1 MVFSAGYQGFPTMI
15 LLAFP
20 PNLFICA
27 FCKLLWAQTIIFY
40 VVPYSDV
47 MKSNKEFI
55 SKVKDLKNVEEEI
68 IAYLKKNINTGEW
81 LDEHFWIRAAITHP
95 SEKYLD
101 YYLKMTHINDKKVPH
116 WRTLDALAYMP
127 KSLNPKIAEGIK
139 ECIQWDNPSWSEE
152 DLKKAFEVL
161 TWIGEEEKITI
172 LSREQHGREE
182 VLLVD
187 YPVTYHEVSL

>member
-1 MVFSAGYQGFPTMI
+1 MDRIEDLINFYKPLLYIAGTT
-15 LLAFP
+15 L
-20 PNLFICA
+20 
-27 FCKLLWAQTIIFY
+27 
-40 VVPYSDV
+40 PYSDV
-47 MKSNKEFI
+47 MKLNKEFI

-68 IAYLKKNINTGEW
+68 IAYLKKNINNGEW

-101 YYLKMTHINDKKVPH
+101 YYLKMIHINDKKVPH

-161 TWIGEEEKITI
+161 TWIGEEEDIKFIEQVCNSPNRTI
-172 LSREQHGREE
+172 AKMAEYWIEYLKDDGDEE
-182 VLLVD
+182 
-187 YPVTYHEVSL
+187 E